1 VKKIV
6 VLALALFSLL
16 LSEWAAAQ
24 SYPSKPIRM
33 IVPFPAGGPAD
44 IFGRGLAQG
53 MSEQLGQPVIIENV
67 GGVGGVLGVDRALKS
82 APDGYTVGF
91 NSGSSLSIAPY
102 SFSKLPYDVKKDVAL
117 ITLVVRVP
125 EVLAVHPSLPV
136 SSLAE
141 LVSYARANPGKISYG
156 SAGGGSITHLAMEL
170 LKAEAKLD
178 MVHVPYKGAAPA
190 VNDLLG
196 GQVVAGIFDVPIL
209 LGHVRSGKLKALS
222 VTSATRA
229 PTLPDVP
236 TTAEGK
242 LPNVTSDNWYGLV
255 APAATPADA
264 QKKLHAA
271 AVAALQSSN
280 LRETYSKVGGIAS
293 PGTPQDYAAFLASE
307 QAKWSQVVTAIGF
320 KEQTQ

>member
-1 VKKIV
+1 
-6 VLALALFSLL
+6 
-16 LSEWAAAQ
+16 
-24 SYPSKPIRM
+24 M

-44 IFGRGLAQG
+44 IFGRGLAHG
-53 MSEQLGQPVIIENV
+53 MSEQLGQPVIIENI

-82 APDGYTVGF
+82 APDGYTLGF
-91 NSGSSLSIAPY
+91 NSGSTLSIAPY
-102 SFSKLPYDVKKDVAL
+102 SFSKMPYDVKKDVGF

-125 EVLAVHPSLPV
+125 EVLAIHPSLPV
-136 SSLAE
+136 NSLAD
-141 LVSYARANPGKISYG
+141 LVAYAKANPGKISYG

-196 GQVVAGIFDVPIL
+196 GQVVAGIFDVPVL
-209 LGHVRSGKLKALS
+209 LGHVRSGKLKALA

-236 TTAEGK
+236 TTAEGM
-242 LPNVTSDNWYGLV
+242 LPNVTSDNWYGLIV
-255 APAATPADA
+255 PAATPADV
-264 QKKLHAA
+264 QNKLHAA
-271 AVAALQSSN
+271 AFAALQSSAVK
-280 LRETYSKVGGIAS
+280 EQYGKVGGVAS
-293 PGTPQDYAAFLASE
+293 PGTPQDYAAFLAAE
-307 QAKWSQVVTAIGF
+307 QTKWSKVVAAIGF